1 MTDLNKGFT
10 QDIIAVCD
18 KHGLSRKHTAYVLA
32 TTHHETGGAMM
43 PVKETVMP
51 WHSDKFPSDVTVKRR
66 LDNAFENGRLPWVSS
81 QYWLD
86 GWFGRGFVQLT
97 HRANYQ
103 SAGDKLGVD
112 LVRNPD
118 AALNP
123 TVAAEILVRGM
134 AEGWFT
140 GKKMSD
146 YETYRDMRRVVNGM
160 DKADDIAALARK
172 YYEVL
177 PERKPKSGGFVTSIL
192 ALLARIFGGR
202 S

>member
-32 TTHHETGGAMM
+32 TAYHETAGSMM
-43 PVKETVMP
+43 PIKETVMP
-51 WHSDKFPSDVTVKRR
+51 WHSDKFPSDITVKRR
-66 LDNAFENGRLPWVSS
+66 LDNAFESGKLPWVSNR
-81 QYWLD
+81 YWLE
-86 GWFGRGFVQLT
+86 GFFGRGFVQLT
-97 HRANYQ
+97 HRTNYQ
-103 SAGDKLGVD
+103 SAGKKLGVD

-134 AEGWFT
+134 TDGWFT

-146 YETYRDMRRVVNGM
+146 YDNYRDMRRVVNSM
-160 DKADDIAALARK
+160 DRADDIAALARK

-177 PERKPKSGGFVTSIL
+177 PERQPKNGSFIAAIVAIL
-192 ALLARIFGGR
+192 TRIFGGGK
-202 S
+202 